1 MECHHGSLG
10 PDATQGIQWFL
21 RGGLIMYQI
30 LACSIIA
37 LAVFFDRL
45 AFLRHKHLV
54 PERLRGVTRV
64 WQRGEFEVAW
74 GLCQQQDMPLAHILP
89 AGLQKIKEGL
99 QEVCACHK
107 KSEQDYNINLPS
119 MTDIIFHLLIFFMVA
134 TVLKDSTRRFDVP
147 LPDAR
152 SGQVAEAR
160 GLTIEMTADGAISFN
175 GDLVTQ
181 EQLEQQQQPTG
192 GSEGQRSVVI
202 KTDKRLGYDKI
213 IEVMGLY

>member
-1 MECHHGSLG
+1 
-10 PDATQGIQWFL
+10 
-21 RGGLIMYQI
+21 MYQI

-74 GLCQQQDMPLAHILP
+74 GLCQQQDMRLAHILP
-89 AGLQKIKEGL
+89 DGLQKIKDGL
-99 QEVCACHK
+99 QEFCAWHK
-107 KSEQDYNINLPS
+107 KSEQDYNISLPS

-160 GLTIEMTADGAISFN
+160 GLTIEMTADGRYRSTVTSSPRSN
-175 GDLVTQ
+175 WSNNSNRRGDRR
-181 EQLEQQQQPTG
+181 PTVG
-192 GSEGQRSVVI
+192 GNQDR
-202 KTDKRLGYDKI
+202 
-213 IEVMGLY
+213 